1 MVKYETNKIICF
13 DFNDLFS
20 ASNTKLRERRGGYF
34 SHVIKGNLRK
44 CHKIHFNSRGF
55 FLSPLIGGEV
65 GKPWY
70 DYIWSSLFVCVE
82 INIMTKIRISIHVG
96 GNIKKLQFQTALFWH
111 FFVGESL
118 FHIPNLCE
126 NSIKKRGI
134 FLIASLF
141 SSSDMNSE
149 HIQFSPMQFTA
160 PLLIKADIPVAV

>member
-1 MVKYETNKIICF
+1 MIFFLLRTPSSE
-13 DFNDLFS
+13 S
-20 ASNTKLRERRGGYF
+20 AEEDIF

-44 CHKIHFNSRGF
+44 CHKIHFNSRDF

-111 FFVGESL
+111 FFCGGEFVSHTQSVWELNKKARHL
-118 FHIPNLCE
+118 FNCIL
-126 NSIKKRGI
+126 I
-134 FLIASLF
+134 FLIRYEQWTHSIFPHAIYGSIVDKSRHPCCGLDSLTGK
-141 SSSDMNSE
+141 
-149 HIQFSPMQFTA
+149 I
-160 PLLIKADIPVAV
+160 V